1 MAYPINRCLHYSNEW
16 SSTALNFVGLPLR
29 IVCERKKTAQG
40 TSFRQNKRKN
50 GAVVH
55 KKDFVDIDSGDL
67 GWHLSDG
74 GLSRVGRSNLL
85 NETSQISFFLP

>member
-1 MAYPINRCLHYSNEW
+1 MRGI
-16 SSTALNFVGLPLR
+16 
-29 IVCERKKTAQG
+29 
-40 TSFRQNKRKN
+40 
-50 GAVVH
+50 VH

-85 NETSQISFFLP
+85 NETSQISFFLSKLKEVV